1 MTLEEYQERKKVIDN
16 KYEQE
21 VQELKIEFALKNN
34 IYKVGDIIQDHYHI
48 IKIEKWQVAI
58 DYLHK
63 EPAFLMYRG
72 IQLNKNLEPL
82 KRQKNPDM
90 YQNNIIKK
98 LN

>member
-48 IKIEKWQVAI
+48 IKIEKWKVYMEFCS
-58 DYLHK
+58 DK
-63 EPAFLMYRG
+63 PASLLYIG
-72 IQLNKNLEPL
+72 VQLTKNLIPY
-82 KRQKNPDM
+82 KKQQDSHM